1 MRATSD
7 ATRASL
13 RPVQA
18 PRGAKR
24 IDIDPLGTPKEL
36 LNDARALGFAD
47 PTLPRHIVTVALVT
61 TPECAIELRTAASEV
76 FVQDKF
82 GALRMLKPRAKAFLK
97 RGEVLFFAW
106 SKARGTRF
114 GYVLDVGDGGGEDDG
129 AKGAGGGRGA
139 AEVIDIASE
148 EDASGTPRRR
158 RGDGASERAEARGE
172 AEAGTRSTRRESGA
186 HGKTSPSPSTTTS
199 EGTRRSARN
208 ARKASAPEASA
219 KDENV
224 DDEDGDEVEDDV
236 IEVEN
241 DDWTHAKRRREEGS
255 PATASSSQAARQ
267 SRSNK
272 DCPIN
277 WARARGYGKPNLPP
291 REAETCPHDY
301 AEPPRREEPSM
312 WGGQQGR
319 EEARQQAEAARIP
332 PCPPEGLPDDPTE
345 LQNARTALKQAHRQ
359 LVSALNTEVAMRQTL
374 AQCQLDFQRT
384 MRGGADYALRQ
395 WHKDNLQ
402 IVAGKYQQS
411 QFAAAAARSS
421 YQHALKL
428 FHRTVE
434 RCEGLRTGADASAS
448 PAASPMSKQRQK
460 PEEPTASAATKS
472 RFDAECEAWDTLLS
486 VDPTKMS
493 IKDLRRCATDVGID
507 VSTLV
512 EREDYVNALTK
523 KRDTGQAAFN
533 EKKRKR
539 DEERAAVEAKQR
551 AKKASEEEDHAKRA
565 AVHQVSIWAMH
576 ADLRL
581 FLYRCGVS
589 IDQHGRSTKR
599 LLQKSYRQA
608 MLKFHPDRAR
618 QKSIREQALANEV
631 TKWLTHAW
639 QQLPP

>member
-1 MRATSD
+1 MRAT
-7 ATRASL
+7 TRAMTASL

-24 IDIDPLGTPKEL
+24 IDIDPRGAPKEL

-114 GYVLDVGDGGGEDDG
+114 GYVLDVGEGEGEGEG
-129 AKGAGGGRGA
+129 ATGAGGRRET

-208 ARKASAPEASA
+208 ASKTSAPEAKA
-219 KDENV
+219 KDEDT
-224 DDEDGDEVEDDV
+224 DDEDGDEVQDDV

-241 DDWTHAKRRREEGS
+241 DDWTRAKRRSEEGS
-255 PATASSSQAARQ
+255 PATASSSQAARHP
-267 SRSNK
+267 RSNK

-277 WARARGYGKPNLPP
+277 WARARGYSKPNAPP

-301 AEPPRREEPSM
+301 AEPPRREAPSM

-332 PCPPEGLPDDPTE
+332 PCPPDGLPDDPTE
-345 LQNARTALKQAHRQ
+345 LQNARIALKQAHKQ
-359 LVSALNTEVAMRQTL
+359 LVTALNTEVAMRQTL

-402 IVAGKYQQS
+402 MVAGKYQQS

-434 RCEGLRTGADASAS
+434 RCEGLRTGDASAS
-448 PAASPMSKQRQK
+448 PAASPPTKRRRKS
-460 PEEPTASAATKS
+460 EEPAASAATKS

-523 KRDTGQAAFN
+523 KRDTGQVAFN

-551 AKKASEEEDHAKRA
+551 AKKASEEEESAKRE